1 MPVSRPLKPPSRQW
15 VTSCQDLGEK
25 SHYRRPRSLPPRIL
39 CHFFKYSQF
48 LQQLMSLAKKTMSL
62 WYTLLR
68 ELERAHSMLFSL
80 RWIVGDRTYSTDQA
94 FAEQDA
100 SIIELPHNLTSST
113 SASDSL
119 PWTAK
124 GRTKYMDLEV
134 GSITSYVI
142 VSWEG
147 GRKENTSTRPEVHS
161 LLSCRQTLFPQ
172 RHGWPL
178 IASPASILSAGAV

>member
-1 MPVSRPLKPPSRQW
+1 
-15 VTSCQDLGEK
+15 
-25 SHYRRPRSLPPRIL
+25 
-39 CHFFKYSQF
+39 
-48 LQQLMSLAKKTMSL
+48 
-62 WYTLLR
+62 
-68 ELERAHSMLFSL
+68 MLFSL

-147 GRKENTSTRPEVHS
+147 GRKKNLGQTRLRGPKSTLCCPVGKHYSRS
-161 LLSCRQTLFPQ
+161 DMDGL
-172 RHGWPL
+172 
-178 IASPASILSAGAV
+178 